1 MTRAA
6 LAALALVALAGCAS
20 SSSQPKPIEQ
30 QQMTQANLQADL
42 SALKSR
48 NQELRMR
55 LEDIEA
61 VLGRKERGFTLD
73 DVNRRL
79 AQLEQAVARMA
90 ATLGVDYKPEPAPD
104 SAAYAQAAPAAPAV
118 PSGPA
123 SPGYAPYQPPGAPQ
137 ATAPAA
143 PAAPA
148 ATGGN
153 DPAEAIYSM
162 GMEAYN
168 RREYDKASTLFSE
181 LIKSYPASSQ
191 APSALF
197 WQAEANY
204 QQGDYGRAAL
214 ISQDLIQKYPSHP
227 LVPSAMLKQAQSFRR
242 LGKGPAAKILLQD
255 VAKRYPGTPEARAAA
270 AMLKE
275 MR

>member
-6 LAALALVALAGCAS
+6 LAALALLALAGCAS
-20 SSSQPKPIEQ
+20 SSSQPKPIDQ

-90 ATLGVDYKPEPAPD
+90 ATLGVDYKPEPAASAPLQAQTPAAYPAAAAA
-104 SAAYAQAAPAAPAV
+104 SAAQPA
-118 PSGPA
+118 
-123 SPGYAPYQPPGAPQ
+123 YQPYQPAGAPAPQ
-137 ATAPAA
+137 AAS
-143 PAAPA
+143 
-148 ATGGN
+148 N
-153 DPAEAIYSM
+153 DPAEAIYAM

-181 LIKSYPASSQ
+181 LLKSYPASAQ
-191 APSALF
+191 APGALF
-197 WQAEANY
+197 WQADSNF
-204 QQGDYGRAAL
+204 QQGDYARAAL
-214 ISQDLIQKYPSHP
+214 ICQDLIQKYPSHP
-227 LVPSAMLKQAQSFRR
+227 LVPSAMLKQAQCFRR
-242 LGKGPAAKILLQD
+242 LNKAPAAKALLD
-255 VAKRYPGTPEARAAA
+255 SVAKLFPGTPEARAAA